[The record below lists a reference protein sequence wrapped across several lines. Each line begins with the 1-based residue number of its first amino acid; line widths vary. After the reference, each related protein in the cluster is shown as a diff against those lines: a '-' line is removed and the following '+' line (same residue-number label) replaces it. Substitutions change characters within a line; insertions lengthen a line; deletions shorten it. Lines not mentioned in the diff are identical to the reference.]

1 MPSQNEEMTS
11 HDDRR
16 AALRQDC
23 RIDTLI
29 VEHSS
34 AGTMTAIVKDLSR
47 EGFRLLIPAPIPCGD
62 EIILYPPSGFE
73 LLKIR
78 GSIVRQS
85 IAMHDGKR
93 MIECGVEVA
102 DTAAWRKHI
111 WFLTLRTGSD
121 EYEAAKQRSADA
133 AAA

>member
-1 MPSQNEEMTS
+1 MQDPNGEPIA

-16 AALRQDC
+16 SALRQSC
-23 RIDTLI
+23 RIDKLTI
-29 VEHSS
+29 EHTST
-34 AGTMTAIVKDLSR
+34 GTMTAIVQDLSR
-47 EGFRLLIPAPIPCGD
+47 EGFRLLIPAAVPCGD

-78 GSIVRQS
+78 GTIVRQS
-85 IAMHDGKR
+85 IATHEGKR

-111 WFLTLRTGSD
+111 WFLTLRHGSD
-121 EYEAAKQRSADA
+121 EYEAAKQKPA
-133 AAA
+133 A

>member
-1 MPSQNEEMTS
+1 MQNQSGELIA

-16 AALRQDC
+16 SALRQNC
-23 RIDTLI
+23 RIDSLTL
-29 VEHSS
+29 EHAS
-34 AGTMTAIVKDLSR
+34 AGTMTALVRDLSR
-47 EGFRLLIPAPIPCGD
+47 EGFRLLLPVPVPCGD

-73 LLKIR
+73 LLKIH
-78 GSIVRQS
+78 GTIVRQS
-85 IAMHDGKR
+85 ITTYAGKR

-121 EYEAAKQRSADA
+121 ECEAAKSAKA
-133 AAA
+133 AA